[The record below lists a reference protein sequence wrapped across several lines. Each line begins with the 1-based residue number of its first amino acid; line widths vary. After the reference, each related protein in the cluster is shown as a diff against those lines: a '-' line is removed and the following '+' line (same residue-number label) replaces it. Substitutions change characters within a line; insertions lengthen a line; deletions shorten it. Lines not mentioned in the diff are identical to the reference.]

1 MNEPKYLVLDKNL
14 VPMIYKNV
22 RGEIVKCCLQKPI
35 SASIYLLDNLFLT
48 EQEIREYDERLLNF
62 MYRYWKENIYDFKV
76 EKVTIPCD

>member
-1 MNEPKYLVLDKNL
+1 MKEPKYLVLDKNL

-22 RGEIVKCCLQKPI
+22 GGEIVKCCLLKPI

-48 EQEIREYDERLLNF
+48 EQEIREYDERLLDF
-62 MYRYWKENIYDFKV
+62 MYKYWKENIYDFEV